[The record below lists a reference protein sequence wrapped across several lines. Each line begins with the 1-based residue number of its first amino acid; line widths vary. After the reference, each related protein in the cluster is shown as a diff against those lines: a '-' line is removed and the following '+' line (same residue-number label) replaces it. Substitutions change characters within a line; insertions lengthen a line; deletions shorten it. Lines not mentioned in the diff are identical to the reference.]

1 MKNNAKKKNKSHI
14 AVYIVLLSGVLITL
28 LPFLWMLLTS
38 LKTQSEA
45 IHVPP
50 VIFPAKPVLSNYSDV
65 FRDVPFAR
73 MYLNTIISAAVTVAA
88 QLLFCSMAA
97 YAFAKLKF
105 PGRDV
110 IFVTLLA
117 VLMVPPSFFIL
128 PQYLIIQKL
137 GLLNTI
143 PALFIPNLFSAF
155 GTFLLRQFFLS
166 LPSDLEDAVDL
177 NFAQGDVV
185 NTIITCAHGET
196 IAITLDT
203 KLPRFYTRAFQVQ
216 GTKAMY
222 MDDNH
227 SIFMDG
233 KDNADEFEWKKN
245 WDNAS
250 AYYDRYDHP
259 VWKAYL
265 KAGVRGSHD
274 GMDWLVFKAFFDA
287 VREKRNTPV
296 DVYDS
301 AAMMAVTPLS
311 EQSICRGG
319 MPAAFPD
326 FTNGAWITRKRW
338 EPELRGF

>member
-1 MKNNAKKKNKSHI
+1 MKNKAKKNKSHI

-50 VIFPAKPVLSNYSDV
+50 VIFPAKPVLSNYTDV
-65 FRDVPFAR
+65 FKDVPFAR
-73 MYLNTIISAAVTVAA
+73 MYLNTIISAVVTVAA

-117 VLMVPPSFFIL
+117 VLMVPSSFFIL

-166 LPSDLEDAVDL
+166 LPSDLEDAAALDGCTPLTTYWRIMLPLAKPGLVSLGSLTLRLAWNDL
-177 NFAQGDVV
+177 MWPLIV
-185 NTIITCAHGET
+185 NTSQDKM
-196 IAITLDT
+196 TLT
-203 KLPRFYTRAFQVQ
+203 AGLAYMQ
-216 GTKAMY
+216 GQYQTNFPEM
-222 MDDNH
+222 M
-227 SIFMDG
+227 
-233 KDNADEFEWKKN
+233 
-245 WDNAS
+245 
-250 AYYDRYDHP
+250 
-259 VWKAYL
+259 
-265 KAGVRGSHD
+265 AG
-274 GMDWLVFKAFFDA
+274 
-287 VREKRNTPV
+287 
-296 DVYDS
+296 
-301 AAMMAVTPLS
+301 AMMAIIPLLILFAVFQRQFI
-311 EQSICRGG
+311 EGIALTGIKG
-319 MPAAFPD
+319 
-326 FTNGAWITRKRW
+326 
-338 EPELRGF
+338 

>member
-1 MKNNAKKKNKSHI
+1 MKNKAKKNKSHI

-50 VIFPAKPVLSNYSDV
+50 VIFPAKPVLSNYTDV
-65 FRDVPFAR
+65 FKDVPFAR
-73 MYLNTIISAAVTVAA
+73 MYLNTIISAVVTVAA

-117 VLMVPPSFFIL
+117 VLMVPSSFFIL

-166 LPSDLEDAVDL
+166 LPSDLEDAAALDGCTPFTTYWRIMLPLAKPGLVSLGILTLRFAWNDL
-177 NFAQGDVV
+177 MWPLIV
-185 NTIITCAHGET
+185 NTSQDKM
-196 IAITLDT
+196 TLT
-203 KLPRFYTRAFQVQ
+203 AGLAYMQ
-216 GTKAMY
+216 GQYQTNFPEM
-222 MDDNH
+222 M
-227 SIFMDG
+227 
-233 KDNADEFEWKKN
+233 
-245 WDNAS
+245 
-250 AYYDRYDHP
+250 
-259 VWKAYL
+259 
-265 KAGVRGSHD
+265 AG
-274 GMDWLVFKAFFDA
+274 
-287 VREKRNTPV
+287 
-296 DVYDS
+296 
-301 AAMMAVTPLS
+301 AMMAIIPLLILFAVFQRQFI
-311 EQSICRGG
+311 EGIALTGIKG
-319 MPAAFPD
+319 
-326 FTNGAWITRKRW
+326 
-338 EPELRGF
+338 

>member
-1 MKNNAKKKNKSHI
+1 MKNKAKKNKSHI

-50 VIFPAKPVLSNYSDV
+50 VIFPAKPVLSNYTDV
-65 FRDVPFAR
+65 FKDVPFAR
-73 MYLNTIISAAVTVAA
+73 MYLNTIISAVVTVAA

-117 VLMVPPSFFIL
+117 VLMVPSSFFIL

-166 LPSDLEDAVDL
+166 LPSDLEDAAALDGCTPLTTYWRIMLPLAKPGLVSLGILTLRFAWNDL
-177 NFAQGDVV
+177 MWPLIV
-185 NTIITCAHGET
+185 NTSQDKM
-196 IAITLDT
+196 TLT
-203 KLPRFYTRAFQVQ
+203 AGLAYMQ
-216 GTKAMY
+216 GQYQTNFPEM
-222 MDDNH
+222 M
-227 SIFMDG
+227 
-233 KDNADEFEWKKN
+233 
-245 WDNAS
+245 
-250 AYYDRYDHP
+250 
-259 VWKAYL
+259 
-265 KAGVRGSHD
+265 AG
-274 GMDWLVFKAFFDA
+274 
-287 VREKRNTPV
+287 
-296 DVYDS
+296 
-301 AAMMAVTPLS
+301 AMMAIIPLLVLFAVFQRQFI
-311 EQSICRGG
+311 EGIALTGIKG
-319 MPAAFPD
+319 
-326 FTNGAWITRKRW
+326 
-338 EPELRGF
+338 

>member
-1 MKNNAKKKNKSHI
+1 MKNKAKKNKSHI

-50 VIFPAKPVLSNYSDV
+50 VIFPAKPVLSNYTDV
-65 FRDVPFAR
+65 FKDVPFAR
-73 MYLNTIISAAVTVAA
+73 MYLNTIISAVVTVAA

-117 VLMVPPSFFIL
+117 VLMVPSSFFIL

-166 LPSDLEDAVDL
+166 LPSDLEDAAALDGCTPLTTYWRIMLPLAKPGLVSLGILTLRFAWNDL
-177 NFAQGDVV
+177 MWPLIV
-185 NTIITCAHGET
+185 NTSQDKM
-196 IAITLDT
+196 TLT
-203 KLPRFYTRAFQVQ
+203 AGLAYMQ
-216 GTKAMY
+216 GQYQTNFPEM
-222 MDDNH
+222 M
-227 SIFMDG
+227 
-233 KDNADEFEWKKN
+233 
-245 WDNAS
+245 
-250 AYYDRYDHP
+250 
-259 VWKAYL
+259 
-265 KAGVRGSHD
+265 AG
-274 GMDWLVFKAFFDA
+274 
-287 VREKRNTPV
+287 
-296 DVYDS
+296 
-301 AAMMAVTPLS
+301 AMMAIIQLLVLF
-311 EQSICRGG
+311 
-319 MPAAFPD
+319 AVF
-326 FTNGAWITRKRW
+326 KRQFI
-338 EPELRGF
+338 EGIALTGIKG